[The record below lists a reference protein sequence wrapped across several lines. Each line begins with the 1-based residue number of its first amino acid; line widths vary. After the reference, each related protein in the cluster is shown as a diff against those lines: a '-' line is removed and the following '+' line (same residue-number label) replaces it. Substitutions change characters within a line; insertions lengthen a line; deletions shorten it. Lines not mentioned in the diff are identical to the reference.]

1 MTEREV
7 VFGFGV
13 SGWWVIAIVVGGG
26 HVEEMSWVFSL
37 EYAIFLKVAWNTKM
51 YLAKKII
58 NVFLP

>member
-51 YLAKKII
+51 YWQK
-58 NVFLP
+58 